1 MFASR
6 YGISL
11 LEFNSTSHSLTALT
25 RELSSWTVEEK
36 FHISTRTH
44 VLFSISLFFFSRLSV
59 CFRSELRGIIK
70 PLMTGPTG
78 NNEFCYP
85 KTRCFPQSQSLIA
98 Y

>member
-11 LEFNSTSHSLTALT
+11 IVFNSTSHSLAALT
-25 RELSSWTVEEK
+25 CELSSWTLEEK
-36 FHISTRTH
+36 FHKSTRTMYYF
-44 VLFSISLFFFSRLSV
+44 LFLFFFSRLSV

-85 KTRCFPQSQSLIA
+85 KTRCFPRRQSLIA